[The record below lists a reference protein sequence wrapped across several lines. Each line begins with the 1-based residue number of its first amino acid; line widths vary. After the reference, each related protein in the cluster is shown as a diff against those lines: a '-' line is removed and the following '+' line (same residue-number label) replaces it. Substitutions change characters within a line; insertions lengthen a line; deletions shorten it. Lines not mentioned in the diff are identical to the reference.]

1 MHCVSYRQPGIRQQF
16 RLFHFFL
23 QNLSAE
29 FLKNHAGPSPPSGPN
44 AVENR
49 DYLSMMCSPDFNQ
62 QMSVNCDSGAPITA
76 SSTLDPLS
84 LAAAGG
90 GTGSG
95 GEEQVITMP
104 RESVQFLSNLGNAC
118 AGGGGG
124 VPRPL
129 F

>member
-1 MHCVSYRQPGIRQQF
+1 M
-16 RLFHFFL
+16 

-84 LAAAGG
+84 MAAAGG
-90 GTGSG
+90 GAGSG

-104 RESVQFLSNLGNAC
+104 RESVQF
-118 AGGGGG
+118 
-124 VPRPL
+124 P